1 MDLASLPATI
11 LEFRTDV
18 ACFTL
23 SLLIVLAYYALHAAR
38 VRKDPSY
45 SIHHVNGVARK
56 AWVEHVMTSTGKDIL
71 AVQTLRNF
79 IMNGIL
85 MVSTTSLLLIGTL
98 TLSGQTESIARS
110 WHAINLGG
118 SHAAELWIIKIM
130 CLLADFMV
138 AFFSYV
144 LSIRLANHVLFM
156 LNIPKN
162 VYVQQEAL
170 SPDAVASRLNR
181 AGQFI
186 AIGTRAYFYA
196 IPLVFW
202 LFGPVYMLVATLGIV
217 LILSR
222 LDRQRDGI

>member
-1 MDLASLPATI
+1 MDFAAIPATI

-18 ACFTL
+18 ACIAI
-23 SLLIVLAYYALHAAR
+23 SLVIVLVYYALHAAK

-45 SIHHVNGVARK
+45 SIHHVNGVARR
-56 AWVEHVMTSTGKDIL
+56 AWVEHVMTTPGKDVM

-85 MVSTTSLLLIGTL
+85 MVSTTTLLMVGTL
-98 TLSGQTESIARS
+98 TLSGQTESISRS
-110 WHAINLGG
+110 WHAINVGG
-118 SHAAELWIIKIM
+118 SHAAELWIVKIM
-130 CLLADFMV
+130 CLLADFLV
-138 AFFSYV
+138 ALFSYV

-156 LNIPKN
+156 LNIPKD
-162 VYVQQEAL
+162 VYAQQDAL
-170 SPDAVASRLNR
+170 SPEAVASRLNR

-186 AIGTRAYFYA
+186 AIGTRAYFFA

-202 LFGPVYMLVATLGIV
+202 LFGPIYMLVATMGTV
-217 LILSR
+217 AILSR